1 MASSLDVNNARFNA
15 EAAEWDNNVKHVEST
30 QKALDAISRHIPAF
44 ADGNAK
50 GKLDESSN
58 ATCSH
63 HVSPQDTLVPKSHPP
78 PPALTWPGLQ
88 TDLDVLEIGCGT
100 GLLSFLLAPHVR
112 TLIGVDTA
120 SGMLSGFDA
129 KLAALPDRAAAN
141 LTSVN
146 VLLQDPDDAALQKA
160 AADLD
165 SRIAGSTA
173 ASRPRRFDLIVSHLT
188 LHHIPS
194 MPEIFATLAACL
206 KPGGRVAL
214 TDYEDYGDE
223 AIAFHPVAKR
233 EGVERHGIR
242 RAEVVGAMRGAGL
255 VDVGVEE
262 AFVLR
267 KEVEAEGGKPARE
280 MDFPFLIMLGKKKE

>member
-1 MASSLDVNNARFNA
+1 MPSSLDVNNARFNA

-30 QKALDAISRHIPAF
+30 QKALDAIRRHIPAF
-44 ADGNAK
+44 ADGTAK
-50 GKLDESSN
+50 
-58 ATCSH
+58 
-63 HVSPQDTLVPKSHPP
+63 
-78 PPALTWPGLQ
+78 
-88 TDLDVLEIGCGT
+88 DLDVLEIDCGT
-100 GLLSFLLAPHVR
+100 GLLSFLLAPQVR

-129 KLAALPDRAAAN
+129 KLAALPDRGTAN

-146 VLLQDPDDAALQKA
+146 VLLRDPDDAALQKA
-160 AADLD
+160 AAELD
-165 SRIAGSTA
+165 SRVTGSS
-173 ASRPRRFDLIVSHLT
+173 ASPRPRRFDLIVSHLT

-194 MPEIFATLAACL
+194 MPDMFATLAACL

-242 RAEVVGAMRGAGL
+242 RAEVVEAMREAGL

-267 KEVEAEGGKPARE
+267 KEVEAEAENPARA
-280 MDFPFLIMLGKKKE
+280 MDFPFLIMLGRKKE

>member
-15 EAAEWDNNVKHVEST
+15 EAADWDNNVKHVEST
-30 QKALDAISRHIPAF
+30 QKALDAIRRHVPAF
-44 ADGNAK
+44 ADGAAK
-50 GKLDESSN
+50 
-58 ATCSH
+58 
-63 HVSPQDTLVPKSHPP
+63 
-78 PPALTWPGLQ
+78 
-88 TDLDVLEIGCGT
+88 DLDVLEIGCGT

-120 SGMLSGFDA
+120 SGMLSGFNA
-129 KLAALPDRAAAN
+129 KLAALPDRDAAN

-160 AADLD
+160 GSELD
-165 SRIAGSTA
+165 SRIAGSS
-173 ASRPRRFDLIVSHLT
+173 ASPPPQPRRFDLIVSHLT

-194 MPEIFATLAACL
+194 MPEIFSTLTACL
-206 KPGGRVAL
+206 KPGGRVAV

-233 EGVERHGIR
+233 QGVERHGIR
-242 RAEVVGAMRGAGL
+242 RAEVEEAMRRAGL
-255 VDVGVEE
+255 VDVSIKE

-267 KEVEAEGGKPARE
+267 KEVEAEGGNPARA